1 MNPERDGGSGLSFD
15 GAEKEGV
22 RGDEERLLD
31 LEMKE
36 EDGGESAGG
45 RNG

>member
-1 MNPERDGGSGLSFD
+1 LSFD
-15 GAEKEGV
+15 GVEKEGA
-22 RGDEERLLD
+22 RGDKERLLD

-36 EDGGESAGG
+36 DDGGESAGG